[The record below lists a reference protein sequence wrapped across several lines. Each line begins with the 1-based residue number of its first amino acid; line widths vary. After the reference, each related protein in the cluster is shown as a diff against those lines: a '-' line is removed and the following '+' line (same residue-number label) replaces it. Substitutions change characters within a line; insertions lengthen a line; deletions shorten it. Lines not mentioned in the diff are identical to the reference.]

1 MVSTPG
7 GKEVV
12 ITRKAGEAVLR
23 GAEVFVPGVLACS
36 PSIAVGDAVIV
47 SIAIEPPGSKTFA
60 MSRGYRLG
68 SDLEIEARCSNR

>member
-1 MVSTPG
+1 M
-7 GKEVV
+7 V

-36 PSIAVGDAVIV
+36 PGIAAGDAVTV
-47 SIAIEPPGSKTFA
+47 SVAIESDTRRGFD

-68 SDLEIEARCSNR
+68 SDPEVEARCPPRWGR